1 MLSSKD
7 KQLKKDNRK
16 KEIPQLGLDFAALS
30 EYSSKPR
37 KEIISMNSEL
47 LHALENKIN
56 DLVAKYNSL
65 KEENERL
72 KEENNRLYS
81 EKDGIK
87 SNIDA
92 LLGKL
97 EGI

>member
-1 MLSSKD
+1 MPFLKD
-7 KQLKKDNRK
+7 KPAGKSYKRRNAT
-16 KEIPQLGLDFAALS
+16 QLGLDFEAS
-30 EYSSKPR
+30 PEYINKPR
-37 KEIISMNSEL
+37 KENEKMNQEL
-47 LHALENKIN
+47 LQALENKIN
-56 DLVAKYNSL
+56 DIVGKYNAL

-87 SNIDA
+87 TNIDA